1 MYSSDLESSRMSSGM
16 PFGNK
21 ITHIMGSNGNVTSV
35 GDVGKSYKT
44 ENSSTP
50 SKSIKSSQLQE
61 SVENNLIIDLLNY
74 TTDKVTFAQ
83 NTLSLIRKTTE
94 SPKNVSFNSSDE
106 LESTPETKLLLTT
119 AIPKSTAGTSS
130 TLLNVVKSA
139 SQRKEV
145 QNAIE
150 GHDSENRSTTQ
161 EDTDTETSF
170 TITTTTEGN
179 SAPNDSLATQ
189 SSLTNSKSESTLTYK
204 LRETVDESSHSSVTE
219 PGISTKSYS
228 TTDNISTLV
237 STADHS
243 LHTSTDETTESPTN
257 DEEISTDSFRISS
270 GNTNSISREVTNEL
284 TQSKT
289 TAQVISTS
297 EKGDS
302 TETPSLVD
310 DSTPHA
316 LTKDVIETSTQYA
329 LQNETSSIVE
339 ELSTDTDE
347 SELTSHTSAIKITTT
362 ELETSTEAFGT
373 QRVGHTDVTTDDL
386 ENHSTDHVST
396 DSSSL
401 EETISTDTSRTGL
414 SESSNTS
421 TEQGIFSNSTYGIFS
436 ETFSTDDI
444 TSSGSYSIEET
455 TPTGFSNVSQS
466 GDDETSPETIY
477 NTDTSTKSVST
488 ESYSTDDLVSS
499 ETSTTNADEITETT
513 TGQGNVTLVTGESS
527 TDQLNTDT
535 ITSSESYYTEE
546 VTPTGSSAMTSK
558 SSGNETSTDDV
569 IEAST
574 ENITT
579 LTISTK
585 SKIFTNTTATAVEP
599 TETTIAIVST
609 TEKQSSIEPV
619 STEEIL
625 SSESYGTE
633 EVTPDSTSAP
643 IFTSSTTHNSTL
655 TEMSTRSDES
665 STEKITKQ
673 EITHSDSSK
682 ITNTVPSITEV
693 LISTEEITTE
703 IESTHIPISR
713 ATMYTTLSE
722 EVTSPT
728 MEEITNSTS
737 EKFPGSTGTHSILE
751 STTFET
757 TTATKIVSESTDF
770 KPTTAWVSET
780 SKTSQATSPRTL
792 PTEVHFST
800 EITSKVSA
808 TDTLPTTVSTTTK
821 EIKVPK
827 ILVTVDSFVGVTFDK
842 KTQQPFRIPANFLQ
856 NSNGVIISL
865 AVILSGAGRM
875 SNLKVRALNG
885 KRYSDSNIVNFTT
898 GSEVMVHSENNQE
911 GTSTSVAGNCCWYF
925 DPSCTYIH
933 RGYIHCKT
941 PKVFTN
947 SNDIGLSRKHT
958 KILPPQVVLIHETCE
973 VWLMDGIMD
982 YKFVQKKRQS
992 RGSVSSKRDLPM
1004 TELNHFSQIQ
1014 QDEFTGLYG
1023 SVRCCEFKEHV
1034 RKLMKDSAL
1043 LFSTRVHG
1051 EVIKERSSNLAMDD
1065 AKLEENRRKNRW
1077 INILPYDTSR
1087 VKLLPIADEPC
1098 SDYVNAS
1105 YIPFGYSHTSKG
1117 FHSQRE
1123 YIATQGPLPQTVDDF
1138 WRLVWEQEVF
1148 VIVMVTQC
1156 VERGKTKCEQYW
1168 PDNQEPEHY
1177 GDLRITMT
1185 SESILSNF
1193 SIRVFL
1199 IQLVS

>member
-898 GSEVMVHSENNQE
+898 DAAIPVRNHDKIGRFWSQNVRRVMRHLDVNL
-911 GTSTSVAGNCCWYF
+911 
-925 DPSCTYIH
+925 
-933 RGYIHCKT
+933 KT
-941 PKVFTN
+941 
-947 SNDIGLSRKHT
+947 R
-958 KILPPQVVLIHETCE
+958 
-973 VWLMDGIMD
+973 
-982 YKFVQKKRQS
+982 FVQKKRQS

-1199 IQLVS
+1199 IQLGKRERIVKQLHFNKWPDFGCPEDTSSLLNFIKAVHSHTPHFGTGPIVTHCR